1 MVFKNKEVKI
11 MLVHNKGAYIRH
23 IGNVR
28 LIPGVNDLDN
38 SDAEEFIKGM
48 ELPLNK
54 SLERLGEIE
63 ILDHITKGK
72 SKKAVGFTEL
82 TANTAVESIA
92 DTFDL
97 ELLEKWLEEE
107 QANKNRTTVVK
118 AIENQID
125 DIKNPDE
132 DSVVNPE

>member
-1 MVFKNKEVKI
+1 
-11 MLVHNKGAYIRH
+11 MLVHNKGLYIRH

-28 LIPGVNDLDN
+28 LIPGVNDLN
-38 SDAEEFIKGM
+38 SSDAEAFLKGM

-54 SLERLGEIE
+54 SLEKLGEIE
-63 ILDHITKGK
+63 ILDRTTKGK
-72 SKKAVGFTEL
+72 SKETAGFTEL
-82 TANTAVESIA
+82 SANKAVEAVS

-97 ELLEKWLEEE
+97 DLLEKWLEEE
-107 QANKNRTTVVK
+107 QTNKNRTTVVK

-132 DSVVNPE
+132 DSVVTPD

>member
-1 MVFKNKEVKI
+1 
-11 MLVHNKGAYIRH
+11 MLVHNKGSYIRH

-54 SLERLGEIE
+54 ALENQGEIE
-63 ILDHITKGK
+63 ILDQPQKGK
-72 SKKAVGFTEL
+72 TKNSVGFSEL
-82 TANTAVESIA
+82 AANKAVESIA

-125 DIKNPDE
+125 DIKNPNE

>member
-1 MVFKNKEVKI
+1 
-11 MLVHNKGAYIRH
+11 MLVHNKGKFIRH
-23 IGNVR
+23 IGDVR
-28 LIPGVNDLDN
+28 LIPGMNELSS
-38 SDAEEFIKGM
+38 SDIEAFTKGM
-48 ELPLNK
+48 EVPLNK
-54 SLERLGEIE
+54 ALENQGEIE
-63 ILDHITKGK
+63 ILDQPQKGK
-72 SKKAVGFTEL
+72 TKNSVGFSEL
-82 TANTAVESIA
+82 AANKAVESIA

-125 DIKNPDE
+125 DIKNPNE

>member
-11 MLVHNKGAYIRH
+11 MLVHNKGSYIRH
-23 IGNVR
+23 IGNIR

-38 SDAEEFIKGM
+38 SDAEAFIKGM

-82 TANTAVESIA
+82 AANKAVESIA

-125 DIKNPDE
+125 DIKNPNE